1 MRTLGKAFS
10 RLALLASL
18 AVPTYAFAQVKED
31 NDNQERTMPSASEP
45 KPSNQLPTPRSD
57 NDPTPPPASPLPPD
71 AAVVEQ
77 AGVGGA
83 VAYGRAGVLELG
95 GSASF
100 STASNFTEVSIRP
113 SLGWFIADNLELSG
127 ILSLNHAS
135 VDGNDATSW
144 AALAEPSYHLPINSK
159 LFAFLGVGAG
169 ISHVNNVGTGFALAP
184 RLGMN
189 ILVGRSGVLTPALIA
204 QYSTT
209 DSIETPQG
217 TLVAVTSTFGMQIG
231 YTVMW

>member
-1 MRTLGKAFS
+1 MRTIGKSFV

-18 AVPTYAFAQVKED
+18 AIPTYAFAQVEED
-31 NDNQERTMPSASEP
+31 SDRQERTMPSAEEP
-45 KPSNQLPTPRSD
+45 KPSDQLPPARSD
-57 NDPTPPPASPLPPD
+57 DDPTPPPASPLPPD

-77 AGVGGA
+77 AGVGGP

-100 STASNFTEVSIRP
+100 STASNFTEFSLRP
-113 SLGWFIADNLELSG
+113 SIGWFIADNLELSG
-127 ILSLNHAS
+127 ILSFNHAS
-135 VDGNDATSW
+135 VDGNSATSW
-144 AALAEPSYHLPINSK
+144 AILAEPSYHLPINST

-169 ISHVNNVGTGFALAP
+169 ISHVNDVGTGFALAP

-189 ILVGRSGVLTPALIA
+189 ILIGRSGVLTPALLA

-209 DSIETPQG
+209 DAIETPQG
-217 TLVAVTSTFGMQIG
+217 TLVAVTSSFGLSVG

>member
-1 MRTLGKAFS
+1 MRILGKSFV
-10 RLALLASL
+10 RLALLGCL
-18 AVPTYAFAQVKED
+18 AIPTYAFAQVPED
-31 NDNQERTMPSASEP
+31 SDVQEDTMESAETP
-45 KPSNQLPTPRSD
+45 KPSDQLPAARSD

-71 AAVVEQ
+71 AAVVRQ

-100 STASNFTEVSIRP
+100 STASNFTEFSLRP
-113 SLGWFIADNLELSG
+113 SIGWFLTDNLELSG
-127 ILSLNHAS
+127 ILSFSHAS
-135 VDGNDATSW
+135 IDGNDATSW
-144 AALAEPSYHLPINSK
+144 AALAEPSYHLPITST

-169 ISHVNNVGTGFALAP
+169 VSHVNDVGTGFALAP
-184 RLGMN
+184 RLGLN
-189 ILVGRSGVLTPALIA
+189 ILVGRSGILTPALLA

-209 DSIETPQG
+209 DAVETPQG
-217 TLVAVTSTFGMQIG
+217 TLVAVTSTFGVNIG